1 MRKRFFRFLCIL
13 FGSVFT
19 IIGLVPL
26 LEGNMGWEDVTSYV
40 SQPERDYRLFSE
52 LIAPL
57 LAKAGITEIPSNL
70 LAILIGP
77 FLLYTGIIGLRMSD
91 GD

>member
-19 IIGLVPL
+19 IIALVPL

-40 SQPERDYRLFSE
+40 SQPERDYTLLE

-57 LAKAGITEIPSNL
+57 LTKAGITEIPSNL